1 MSTTVSPTSVN
12 APTQKTS
19 TSSFDDQLNIAKS
32 SQVLVDYLKQQG
44 KSAINADELAQ
55 LANNSSGSVPA
66 EVSAAASYMTR
77 HTSVYTAIET
87 HDVQGQDGLSG
98 VWNFEW
104 AADDG
109 LEGTSV
115 EAMANMQDV
124 FDRAIAKSAE
134 ITKLTTES
142 KTGLDAT
149 KQRPSN

>member
-77 HTSVYTAIET
+77 HTSVYTAIEIMMSR
-87 HDVQGQDGLSG
+87 VKMAFLASG
-98 VWNFEW
+98 ISSGRQTV
-104 AADDG
+104 A
-109 LEGTSV
+109 
-115 EAMANMQDV
+115 
-124 FDRAIAKSAE
+124 
-134 ITKLTTES
+134 S
-142 KTGLDAT
+142 KAH
-149 KQRPSN
+149 R

>member
-12 APTQKTS
+12 APTQKAS
-19 TSSFDDQLNIAKS
+19 SSFDDQLNIAKS
-32 SQVLVDYLKQQG
+32 SQVLVDYLKQEG

-55 LANNSSGSVPA
+55 LANNSTGSVPA
-66 EVSAAASYMTR
+66 EVSAAASYMMR

-87 HDVQGQDGLSG
+87 HDVQGKDGLSG

-104 AADDG
+104 AAEGG
-109 LEGTSV
+109 LDGTSV

-124 FDRAIAKSAE
+124 FDRAITKSAE

-149 KQRPSN
+149 KQRLSN